1 MERSNGG
8 GTLGEIAKAY
18 VQVIPSAKGISG
30 KLTNVFKGEGD
41 SAGNSFGSSLI
52 GKVKTMI
59 ATAGIGKA
67 IGQTL
72 SAGADLQQSLGGI
85 ETLFK
90 DSADLVIKNATQAYK
105 TAGMSANS
113 YMEQVTSF
121 SASLLQSMGGD
132 TAKAAETADMALLD
146 MSDNANKM
154 GTDMERITDAYQG
167 FAKQN
172 YTMLDNLKLGYGG
185 TKTEMERLLADAQKI
200 SGVKYDINNLN
211 DVYQAIHVIQGEL
224 GITGTTALEAA
235 ETFTGSFNS
244 MKAAFSDLLA
254 NLATGREIGP
264 SLNALSE
271 TVFTFVGGNL
281 IPMVGNILSELP
293 TVFSNAFDMAIRGL
307 NMVANNADA
316 IVQQGIDLVTGIG
329 SAIITALPYL
339 AEAGFN
345 IVVALGSALWNADWA
360 AIGSSTIS
368 TLKNGLD
375 VAAGEILGTDGNI
388 IQSVLT
394 AIRTYLPDVLKGGV
408 EMVTSLANGL
418 LQNLPFL
425 LEMAGQ
431 ILEQLLIT
439 VLDSAPDILQ
449 AGVSL
454 ITELAEGL
462 VKNLPAVVSSIVTI
476 LARLIAT
483 IASHLPQLLQ
493 QGISLIG
500 QMAAGLIRAIP
511 QVVAAIPQ
519 IISRIVSAFG
529 RWNWGEIGSNIIS
542 GIARGISSGVGAIVS
557 AAKEAARSAL
567 NAAKRFLGIASPSK
581 VMRDQ
586 IGRFIPAGI
595 AVGITANTKPLKD
608 AMDKVSDLSVGTIQ
622 KDLLL
627 KTAVPVAA
635 SNENTRNVGNNFI
648 FQIYAS
654 ENQDVNALAEKVM
667 EKIQFAVQKKEA
679 VFA

>member
-59 ATAGIGKA
+59 AAAGIGKA
-67 IGQTL
+67 TGQTL

-121 SASLLQSMGGD
+121 SASLLQSLGGD
-132 TAKAAETADMALLD
+132 TAKAAETADMALRD
-146 MSDNANKM
+146 ISDNANKM

-185 TKTEMERLLADAQKI
+185 TKTEMERLLDDAQKI

-293 TVFSNAFDMAIRGL
+293 TVFSNAFDMAIRGI

-394 AIRTYLPDVLKGGV
+394 AIRTYLPDMLKGGV

-425 LEMAGQ
+425 ITAAGDVLKRLLDTLMEMMPLMASKGMDFM
-431 ILEQLLIT
+431 LNL
-439 VLDSAPDILQ
+439 AKGILQ
-449 AGVSL
+449 
-454 ITELAEGL
+454 
-462 VKNLPAVVSSIVTI
+462 NLPEIVNSITTVVWSMLETF
-476 LARLIAT
+476 
-483 IASHLPQLLQ
+483 ASHLPEYME
-493 QGISLIG
+493 QGFLMVG
-500 QMAAGLIRAIP
+500 KLVAGLISMIP
-511 QVVAAIPQ
+511 DV
-519 IISRIVSAFG
+519 VSAISKMCAHVIETILKTD
-529 RWNWGEIGSNIIS
+529 WLSIGGDIVR

-608 AMDKVSDLSVGTIQ
+608 AMGKVSDLSVGTIQ
-622 KDLLL
+622 KDLRL
-627 KTAVPVAA
+627 KTGVPVTA
-635 SNENTRNVGNNFI
+635 SNENTRNVGNTFI
-648 FQIYAS
+648 FHIYAS
-654 ENQDVNALAEKVM
+654 QNQDVNALAEKVM